1 MGSMVFI
8 ERSEVAES
16 GWTDVIG
23 AGRLSDDRL
32 RVRIGSLA
40 ADETW
45 SVATGVDALVWF
57 QLLSGKIVSSDG
69 TPITPDHVVMLAGGA
84 EETFT
89 ASEATVVF
97 VAEVPG
103 ARDYD
108 PSLGESMV
116 IHDWS
121 REPVLNSEHDTRQRI
136 YLASPKLWGTDAVKG
151 EMIIYPPGASGAPHH
166 HEGAEHFQFLLAG
179 RGTADTPAGV
189 LDMQAGD
196 LVYNY
201 ENEVHSFRNDYDEDM
216 VFVEFFVPG
225 ESRTVWVP
233 GANVCTWNPTGQDI
247 KGREPVRQVAGHVHG
262 EGDV

>member
-1 MGSMVFI
+1 MVFI
-8 ERSEVAES
+8 ERVSKVDS
-16 GWTDVIG
+16 GWTDVIPP
-23 AGRLSDDRL
+23 GRLSDDRL
-32 RVRIGSLA
+32 RVRIGTLAEGKAWTVLTSVDSLM
-40 ADETW
+40 
-45 SVATGVDALVWF
+45 WF
-57 QLLSGKIVSSDG
+57 QLLSGEFVAADG
-69 TPITPDHVVMLAGGA
+69 AAVTTDHVTMLAAGA
-84 EETFT
+84 DETFKVS
-89 ASEATVVF
+89 ADAVVF
-97 VAEVPG
+97 VAEVPR

-108 PSLGESMV
+108 PSLAESMV
-116 IHDWS
+116 VHDWS

-166 HEGAEHFQFLLAG
+166 HEGAEHFQFLLSG

-196 LVYNY
+196 LVYNF